1 MEISDYCKGLDPA
14 CRERYLE
21 LVQKYIGK
29 DPYVMKMTEFSQDRS
44 DLPKIE
50 AMDITSYLV
59 LIFLIIIIAL
69 LFFII

>member
-1 MEISDYCKGLDPA
+1 
-14 CRERYLE
+14 
-21 LVQKYIGK
+21 
-29 DPYVMKMTEFSQDRS
+29 MKMTEFSQDRS

-69 LFFII
+69 LFLIV